1 MLLSA
6 VVVVRNEAALLVEC
20 LPRLSFADEVL
31 VLDMESTDDSSHV
44 AASHGA
50 RVIRIPVEPI
60 AERVRNTGFE
70 ESQGEWVLFIDPDE
84 FVPPVT
90 GGQIRTVLGNATA
103 VGYYLPFRTFAFGR
117 PLEHG
122 FGLWPMLRLT
132 RRDSA
137 RYPAGELPAHTLPQ
151 VNGPVESL
159 VGRIEPIEHHCF
171 RDISQVIEKSLR
183 YAQSRGTT
191 LGPVQTP
198 DLLYAH
204 KMLLRNLVLLELWRD
219 GSAGL
224 VAGAM
229 VAIGDT
235 LAHFYAWE
243 ALGYP
248 EIGGGGRSAISNPS
262 FDQLWGSL
270 SRSSRSTLLN
280 WIDHQTR
287 PRREAREVFG
297 WLRDAGR
304 LAPRILLTKSAA
316 KLALAAL
323 IPARVRA
330 AIRRLST
337 EGEST
342 RPGTSFSRDS
352 RP

>member
-6 VVVVRNEAALLVEC
+6 VVVVRNEAELLAEC

-31 VLDMESTDDSSHV
+31 VLDMESTDDSSDV

-50 RVIRIPVEPI
+50 RVIRVPVEPI
-60 AERVRNTGFE
+60 AERIRNTGFE
-70 ESQGEWVLFIDPDE
+70 ESRGEWVLFIDPDE

-90 GGQIRTVLGNATA
+90 GGQIRKVLGNTTA
-103 VGYYLPFRTFAFGR
+103 AGYYLPFKTFAFGR

-122 FGLWPMLRLT
+122 FGRWPMLRLT

-137 RYPAGELPAHTLPQ
+137 RYPAGELPAHTSPQ
-151 VNGPVESL
+151 VEGPVESL

-171 RDISQVIEKSLR
+171 RSISQVIEKSWR
-183 YAQSRGTT
+183 YAQTQGTS
-191 LGPVQTP
+191 LGPVKTP
-198 DLLYAH
+198 DLLTAH
-204 KMLLRNLVLLELWRD
+204 KMLLRNLVMHELWRD

-224 VAGAM
+224 VAGSLA
-229 VAIGDT
+229 AIADT

-248 EIGGGGRSAISNPS
+248 DIGGGGDSVISNPS

-270 SRSSRSTLLN
+270 SRSSRSQLLN

-287 PRREAREVFG
+287 PRRDAREVLG
-297 WLRDAGR
+297 WLKDA
-304 LAPRILLTKSAA
+304 ARIQPKVLLTKSAA
-316 KLALAAL
+316 KLILATL
-323 IPARVRA
+323 IPARVRN
-330 AIRRLST
+330 AIRHR
-337 EGEST
+337 
-342 RPGTSFSRDS
+342 GTA
-352 RP
+352 

>member
-6 VVVVRNEAALLVEC
+6 VVVARNEAALLVEC

-31 VLDMESTDDSSHV
+31 VLDMESTDDSSQV

-50 RVIRIPVEPI
+50 RVIRVPVEPI

-70 ESQGEWVLFIDPDE
+70 KSRGEWVLFIDPDE
-84 FVPPVT
+84 LVPPLT
-90 GGQIRTVLGNATA
+90 GGQIRTVLGDTA
-103 VGYYLPFRTFAFGR
+103 ASGYYLPFKTFAFGR
-117 PLEHG
+117 PLEHA
-122 FGLWPMLRLT
+122 FGLWPSLRLT

-137 RYPAGELPAHTLPQ
+137 RYPAGELPAHTSPQ
-151 VNGPVESL
+151 VKGPVESL

-171 RDISQVIEKSLR
+171 RDISQVIEKSWR
-183 YAQSRGTT
+183 YAQSRGTS

-198 DLLYAH
+198 DLLSAT
-204 KMLLRNLVLLELWRD
+204 KLLLRYLVLHEAWRD

-224 VAGAM
+224 VAGSM
-229 VAIGDT
+229 VAIADT

-248 EIGGGGRSAISNPS
+248 DIGGGGRNVISNPS

-270 SRSSRSTLLN
+270 SRSSRSQLLE

-287 PRREAREVFG
+287 PRRDAREV
-297 WLRDAGR
+297 LGR
-304 LAPRILLTKSAA
+304 LRNAARIEPRVLLSKSAV
-316 KLALAAL
+316 KLILAAL
-323 IPARVRA
+323 IPTRVLA
-330 AIRRLST
+330 AIRLRAKS
-337 EGEST
+337 
-342 RPGTSFSRDS
+342 
-352 RP
+352 